1 MPSLIDFRPAKA
13 DALLGVRLSPEFDEK
28 TLAGMGCVVD
38 KKGNAPAWKV
48 SQPSW
53 RPDLTRE
60 ADLIEEV
67 GRVYGLDTIP
77 AALAGGAT
85 GSDARRRTGVA
96 LCLLV
101 AHQTLGR
108 GPGLERGCQLQ
119 FRGSQGSGSSGFAAK
134 GPDFD
139 HEPPLGRAGRAA
151 HGPGPGLL
159 QDLRNNLAQGAQGL
173 RLFELAHIFEADP
186 ASETTARETGALGIL
201 LYGARHDAA
210 WPHPAADMNYTDIKG
225 IVEHLLH
232 FLHLPA
238 PICEKMEAH
247 PFLLPCVKM
256 RINGRRVGFM
266 GRVKP
271 ILAEDF
277 HARKDVWLAELNLDV
292 LREMHDQ
299 AVIRF
304 RPLPVYPPVRRDI
317 TLMAGPG
324 LKVGQVLDHLAGLDL
339 PLLEEVALA
348 DCFEPDSGPDDAPIR
363 NLTFRLT
370 FRHAEP
376 DPQGCGS
383 GQGAGKGG
391 RIFAAGVGR
400 AHLAQDLLVPHGSS
414 GCCAAPRPGLAIGA
428 ARSCSDA
435 ARRSSASRAG
445 QRGRL
450 QRCRS
455 AAVRKSGLKSFPEW
469 LCRSG
474 VCLTLRHCR
483 RACPKTAIF
492 AEAGLSVD
500 LQGCLGIWSSAAT
513 WSALCRKKIT
523 ASAKPRSSLT

>member
-1 MPSLIDFRPAKA
+1 MPSLIDFRPANA

-77 AALAGGAT
+77 PLLPAVQPDLTRAGEPESRFAFWSRIKRWGAGLGLNEAVNYSFVGHKDLDHLGLPQKGRISIMNPLSAEQDALRTALA
-85 GSDARRRTGVA
+85 
-96 LCLLV
+96 
-101 AHQTLGR
+101 
-108 GPGLERGCQLQ
+108 
-119 FRGSQGSGSSGFAAK
+119 
-134 GPDFD
+134 
-139 HEPPLGRAGRAA
+139 
-151 HGPGPGLL
+151 PGLL

-348 DCFEPDSGPDDAPIR
+348 D
-363 NLTFRLT
+363 
-370 FRHAEP
+370 
-376 DPQGCGS
+376 
-383 GQGAGKGG
+383 
-391 RIFAAGVGR
+391 
-400 AHLAQDLLVPHGSS
+400 
-414 GCCAAPRPGLAIGA
+414 
-428 ARSCSDA
+428 
-435 ARRSSASRAG
+435 
-445 QRGRL
+445 
-450 QRCRS
+450 
-455 AAVRKSGLKSFPEW
+455 W
-469 LCRSG
+469 L
-474 VCLTLRHCR
+474 
-483 RACPKTAIF
+483 
-492 AEAGLSVD
+492 
-500 LQGCLGIWSSAAT
+500 
-513 WSALCRKKIT
+513 
-523 ASAKPRSSLT
+523 